1 MLFLQKYEI
10 YNAKYE
16 QEVKMKISNTHQEFT
31 ENLKGPL
38 NKKIMIT
45 LLTKVIVYKS
55 YLIQNLLYKTI
66 NL

>member
-38 NKKIMIT
+38 NKKIMMCICR
-45 LLTKVIVYKS
+45 
-55 YLIQNLLYKTI
+55 TI
-66 NL
+66 SVKNYFTTHVKYG